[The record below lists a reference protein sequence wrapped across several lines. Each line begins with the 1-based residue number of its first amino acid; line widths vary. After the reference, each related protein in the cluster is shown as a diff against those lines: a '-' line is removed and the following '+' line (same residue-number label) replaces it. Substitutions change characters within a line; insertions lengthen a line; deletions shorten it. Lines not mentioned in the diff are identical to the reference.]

1 MEQTV
6 FIRSF
11 VKNKDKKSLL
21 EQPKCVFI
29 RLDILQVYGLNSVG
43 LFSSSTT
50 FADSLLRFIV
60 HLSAHIL
67 ESNFW
72 FFLNVF
78 FGIFLRNWYIQIYC
92 TTNSFTTT
100 LYFKFRI
107 FFRTSVIR
115 GKNGKSLKL
124 RSEIQKYAQNDN
136 SGVDKYAL
144 ESGKVGSPVHAAQ

>member
-43 LFSSSTT
+43 LFSSSIT
-50 FADSLLRFIV
+50 FADRLLRFIF

-115 GKNGKSLKL
+115 GKNGKKVWNYARRSKNTLKTIIREWKNTLWSLARL
-124 RSEIQKYAQNDN
+124 A
-136 SGVDKYAL
+136 AL
-144 ESGKVGSPVHAAQ
+144 CNG